1 MTFLRLTR
9 GHVIAV
15 VAALAL
21 LLTMSALD
29 WSTTDQGEE
38 ARRIQGI
45 QDEPEP
51 GVAGEV
57 TRDVTED
64 ARIVAEGEE
73 RTAFQPG
80 SAIDW
85 LALLALIASIVL
97 ALAAAALRAAG
108 RTWGVP
114 IGASVLTAGVGAV
127 AAILVMI
134 FIIQVGAFEVGG
146 QVGIGA
152 PIGLVLVGALTIG
165 AALAARTERAEA
177 EGAVEEPHPRARPDR
192 VPQRS

>member
-1 MTFLRLTR
+1 VTFLRLTR
-9 GHVIAV
+9 GHVIAA

-108 RTWGVP
+108 RTRGLP

-134 FIIQVGAFEVGG
+134 FIIQVGAFEAGG

-177 EGAVEEPHPRARPDR
+177 EGAVEPHPRARPDR

>member
-9 GHVIAV
+9 GHVIAA

-21 LLTMSALD
+21 LLVMAALD

-38 ARRIQGI
+38 ARRIESI
-45 QDEPEP
+45 QDQPDP

-73 RTAFQPG
+73 GTAFQPG
-80 SAIDW
+80 SALGW
-85 LALLALIASIVL
+85 LLLVALLASILL
-97 ALAAAALRAAG
+97 ALAAAVLRAAA
-108 RTWGVP
+108 RTVG
-114 IGASVLTAGVGAV
+114 GATGPSAVTAAVGALATVLTMVFIVAVGT
-127 AAILVMI
+127 AA
-134 FIIQVGAFEVGG
+134 GG
-146 QVGIGA
+146 QVGPGA
-152 PIGLVLVGALTIG
+152 VIGLTLVGLLTVG
-165 AALAARTERAEA
+165 AALAARAERSEGEA
-177 EGAVEEPHPRARPDR
+177 GPERGRTAPSARR